1 MSQPEKKDYLAM
13 VLNLKDILPIHSVQI
28 MMRFRTELEMMID
41 DYDRYIT
48 IEYLAG
54 NYSSNNHLANSI
66 LRGMSD
72 SQIMEAM
79 VRMRGEIKEEIKSRK
94 NKA

>member
-1 MSQPEKKDYLAM
+1 MSQPEKKDFAAM
-13 VLNLKDILPIHSVQI
+13 VLYLQDILPNHPV
-28 MMRFRTELEMMID
+28 EMMVRLLAELDMMIE

-66 LRGMSD
+66 LRGLDD

-79 VRMRGEIKEEIKSRK
+79 VRMRGEIKDEIKSRRK
-94 NKA
+94 K